1 MNSLNFSYCEFISLF
16 QRGTNHEKAKTVLLV
31 TQKSHSLYFFGFGVF
46 GLPDYPAT
54 DFVLI
59 SPLKSP

>member
-1 MNSLNFSYCEFISLF
+1 MNSLNFSYGEFISLF
-16 QRGTNHEKAKTVLLV
+16 QRGTKHEKAKKVLLV

-59 SPLKSP
+59 SPSKLP

>member
-1 MNSLNFSYCEFISLF
+1 MNSLVFSFGELISLF
-16 QRGTNHEKAKTVLLV
+16 QRGTKHEKAKTVLLV
-31 TQKSHSLYFFGFGVF
+31 TQKSHSLYFFGLGVF

-59 SPLKSP
+59 SPSKLP